1 MHGTFISTETSMQFL
16 ISRFRHGPRVLEF
29 SMLICAMAFA
39 ATASAAPLVV
49 PTPEQSFQL
58 GLEAQSARD
67 YRAML
72 NLLRDAAAQG
82 NVEAQEML
90 GMVLLVG
97 PALYGPTVKANR
109 CEAGLWLRKA
119 VAQGSEVGK
128 VQLDFLNRLRQSPS
142 GQDVCAAW
150 GG

>member
-1 MHGTFISTETSMQFL
+1 
-16 ISRFRHGPRVLEF
+16 
-29 SMLICAMAFA
+29 MLLCATTFA
-39 ATASAAPLVV
+39 ATASATPHIV
-49 PTPEQSFQL
+49 PTPEQNLQM
-58 GLEAQSARD
+58 GLEAQSARE
-67 YRAML
+67 YRTML
-72 NLLRDAAAQG
+72 NRLRESASHG

-90 GMVLLVG
+90 GMALLVG
-97 PALYGPTVKANR
+97 PTLYGPTVKANR

-119 VAQGSEVGK
+119 VAQGSAVGK

>member
-1 MHGTFISTETSMQFL
+1 MRTSFTGL
-16 ISRFRHGPRVLEF
+16 RPWPLAFVL
-29 SMLICAMAFA
+29 SALMG
-39 ATASAAPLVV
+39 ATAASVAAPAAPRIV
-49 PTPEQSFQL
+49 PTPEQSYQM
-58 GLEAQSARD
+58 GMEAQAARE

-72 NLLRDAAAQG
+72 SLLRDAAGQG

-90 GMVLLVG
+90 GMALLVG
-97 PALYGPTVKANR
+97 PTLYGSAVKANR

-142 GQDVCAAW
+142 GQDVCQAW